1 MAGDESK
8 NTTKKKQ
15 RSELSGSGW
24 GGRRCPKA
32 AGKTP
37 TSTSEGAEIPT
48 AAGKTEWLS
57 EASDL
62 RKLKK
67 EAFEAKD
74 LWKER
79 GVPGALER
87 RVEAK
92 AEEAKAQEA
101 QPKKRKL
108 LVKRLPDTLIAP
120 YLIEPIPA
128 EELAKKSEPFRQMYT
143 MRKYIDDKMF
153 AYEQALIN
161 QYNNMGYAE
170 DVTEVT
176 DDEL

>member
-1 MAGDESK
+1 M
-8 NTTKKKQ
+8 
-15 RSELSGSGW
+15 
-24 GGRRCPKA
+24 
-32 AGKTP
+32 
-37 TSTSEGAEIPT
+37 
-48 AAGKTEWLS
+48 LS

-62 RKLKK
+62 LKLKK

-87 RVEAK
+87 WVEG
-92 AEEAKAQEA
+92 KAQEA

-108 LVKRLPDTLIAP
+108 LVKKRLPDTLIAMMITQP

-153 AYEQALIN
+153 AYEQTLIN

-176 DDEL
+176 DDEQE